1 MLSPEEFTVGTFKQA
16 EPGSL
21 VFPRTA
27 YEELALICEGDG
39 DPIAVFLS
47 GDYAFQSFRSNEAD
61 NWKGIIVPNV
71 RIEVDELS
79 VFDLNYNDSS
89 LGVMIR
95 EKSSLLL
102 RSKSLEFR
110 CGSVPVV
117 VKSGLPDCQE
127 SAEFTRWQIVIGYGD
142 DKRVLHMVDLNG
154 KPKE

>member
-1 MLSPEEFTVGTFKQA
+1 MLSPEEFIVGNFKQA

-47 GDYAFQSFRSNEAD
+47 GDYAFQSFRTNEAD

-79 VFDLNYNDSS
+79 AFDLNYNDPS
-89 LGVMIR
+89 LGAMIR
-95 EKSSLLL
+95 EKSSLFL
-102 RSKSLEFR
+102 RTKYSEHR
-110 CGSVPVV
+110 WGSVPVV
-117 VKSGLPDCQE
+117 VQSGLPECQE
-127 SAEFTRWQIVIGYGD
+127 SAEFTKWQIVIGNGD
-142 DKRVLHMVDLNG
+142 DKRVLHMVDLNE
-154 KPKE
+154 KPKK